1 MRRGLLMAALL
12 GLPGWVAA
20 EVLRTECSG
29 CETLRDFGNYGA
41 AQLHRA
47 VGPMGPAVLNDR
59 IWVVNS
65 GTGRQ
70 AFVDLDT
77 PITLF
82 YLLGA
87 PIPLPDLL
95 RTEINATWEDGS
107 LTETWILP
115 NEVIGAM
122 AEALVAA
129 GEVGAAPD
137 SAELLDRLPGFGS
150 GGGWYHAGSV
160 GSMTSTHFGA
170 WSFWVRYDSYGRAVV
185 TVYEC
190 AYTSGC

>member
-1 MRRGLLMAALL
+1 MAA
-12 GLPGWVAA
+12 A
-20 EVLRTECSG
+20 EALRAECAG

-41 AQLHRA
+41 SQLYRA

-59 IWVVNS
+59 IWVVNPV
-65 GTGRQ
+65 TGRQ

-77 PITLF
+77 PIVLV

-87 PIPLPDLL
+87 PIPVPDLL
-95 RTEINATWEDGS
+95 RTEINATWGDGS
-107 LTETWILP
+107 VTEIWVLP
-115 NEVIGAM
+115 NEVIGSM
-122 AEALVAA
+122 AEALAVAD
-129 GEVGAAPD
+129 ELETPPD
-137 SAELLDRLPGFGS
+137 SAQLLDRLPGFGS

-160 GSMTSTHFGA
+160 GSMTSTHYGA

-190 AYTSGC
+190 SYASTC